1 MSPTAADP
9 TALLREHGLR
19 VTAARVAVLSAIAH
33 QPHAPADE
41 IATAARE
48 HLGALSTAAVYEV
61 LNAFTEVGLV
71 RRIEPAGSP
80 ARYETRTADNHHHAV
95 CRRCGTVSD
104 IDCAVGLAPCLEPS
118 NANGFV
124 IEQAEVTWW
133 GLCAN
138 CNDSARTNSARTND
152 STSS

>member
-1 MSPTAADP
+1 MPQTIADP
-9 TALLREHGLR
+9 TALLRDYGLR
-19 VTAARVAVLSAIAH
+19 VTAARLAVLSAVAS

-48 HLGALSTAAVYEV
+48 RLGALSTAAVYEV

-95 CRRCGTVSD
+95 CRLCGSVSD
-104 IDCAVGLAPCLEPS
+104 IDCAVGAAPCLEPS

-124 IEQAEVTWW
+124 IERAEVTWW
-133 GLCAN
+133 GICAA
-138 CNDSARTNSARTND
+138 CTTVRATTTALAPDYRP
-152 STSS
+152 

>member
-1 MSPTAADP
+1 
-9 TALLREHGLR
+9 
-19 VTAARVAVLSAIAH
+19 
-33 QPHAPADE
+33 
-41 IATAARE
+41 
-48 HLGALSTAAVYEV
+48 V

-95 CRRCGTVSD
+95 CRQCGAVSD
-104 IDCAVGLAPCLEPS
+104 IDCAVGHAPCLEPS

-133 GLCAN
+133 GTCAA
-138 CNDSARTNSARTND
+138 CND

>member
-1 MSPTAADP
+1 MAPAIRDP

-33 QPHAPADE
+33 QPHARADE
-41 IATAARE
+41 IATAARD
-48 HLGALSTAAVYEV
+48 HLGVLSSAAVYEV
-61 LNAFTEVGLV
+61 LNTFTQVGLV

-95 CRRCGTVSD
+95 CRQCGAVSD
-104 IDCAVGLAPCLEPS
+104 IDCAVGPAPCLEPS

-124 IEQAEVTWW
+124 PEEAEVTWW
-133 GLCAN
+133 GICAT
-138 CNDSARTNSARTND
+138 CND
-152 STSS
+152 STSSNDRTSS

>member
-1 MSPTAADP
+1 VTPAAPDP
-9 TALLREHGLR
+9 TSVLREHGLR

-95 CRRCGTVSD
+95 CRQCGAVSD
-104 IDCAVGLAPCLEPS
+104 IDCAVGRAPCLEPS

-133 GLCAN
+133 GICAN
-138 CNDSARTNSARTND
+138 CNKSAAPTTARSNN

>member
-1 MSPTAADP
+1 MAQVMPDP

-19 VTAARVAVLSAIAH
+19 VTAARIAVLSAITQ
-33 QPHAPADE
+33 QPHAAAEE
-41 IATAARE
+41 IAHAARD

-95 CRRCGTVSD
+95 CRQCGVVSD
-104 IDCAVGLAPCLEPS
+104 IDCAVGHAPCLEPS

-133 GLCAN
+133 GTCAN
-138 CNDSARTNSARTND
+138 CNGRILDV
-152 STSS
+152 

>member
-1 MSPTAADP
+1 VPQPITDP
-9 TALLREHGLR
+9 TALLRDYGLR
-19 VTAARVAVLSAIAH
+19 VTAARLAVLSAVAS

-80 ARYETRTADNHHHAV
+80 TRYETRTADNHHHAV
-95 CRRCGTVSD
+95 CRRCGAVSD

-133 GLCAN
+133 GICAN
-138 CNDSARTNSARTND
+138 CNDNASSND